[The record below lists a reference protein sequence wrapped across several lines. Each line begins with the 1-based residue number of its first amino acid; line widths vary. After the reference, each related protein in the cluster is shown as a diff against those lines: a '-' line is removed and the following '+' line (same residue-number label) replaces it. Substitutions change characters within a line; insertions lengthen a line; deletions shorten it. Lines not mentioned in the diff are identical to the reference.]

1 MMAAVL
7 DPTRRIV
14 DPHHHLW
21 SGDERGTYLL
31 EDLYADVRCGHNVV
45 QTVFVECRT
54 NYRRSGPE
62 HLRPVGQTEW
72 VEAMARASADGP
84 GPEIAGIV
92 AFGDLSLGPR
102 VEEVL
107 DAHAGAAGGR
117 LRGIRHPLARGT
129 HRPGFENA
137 PGPARAG
144 LAAQEPWRE
153 GVQGCSAEAQ
163 AHLRR
168 AGSITPQILDEFIA
182 NWRRRVRPTRLI
194 ILNHCRWAV
203 GRTRAMLSAA
213 RRSARGPG
221 RVSMAEHRQA

>member
-1 MMAAVL
+1 MAAVR
-7 DPTRRIV
+7 DPPRQIV

-31 EDLYADVRCGHNVV
+31 RDLYADTRCGHNVV

-54 NYRRSGPE
+54 NYRRGGPE

-72 VEAMARASADGP
+72 VEAMARASANGP

-92 AFGDLSLGPR
+92 AFADLSLGPR
-102 VEEVL
+102 VAEVL
-107 DAHAGAAGGR
+107 DAHAEAAGGR

-144 LAAQEPWRE
+144 LAAEEPFQR
-153 GVQGCSAEAQ
+153 
-163 AHLRR
+163 RR
-168 AGSITPQILDEFIA
+168 APA
-182 NWRRRVRPTRLI
+182 RP
-194 ILNHCRWAV
+194 A
-203 GRTRAMLSAA
+203 RADL
-213 RRSARGPG
+213 
-221 RVSMAEHRQA
+221 